1 MLKLRKDHSCLIEA
15 EYEGFTIKTLL
26 QNAETIRLVE
36 DDGDP
41 VSVAELKVGDK
52 VMVYLDKSAR
62 HFGMAI
68 EETIIEK

>member
-1 MLKLRKDHSCLIEA
+1 MELHYQLLKLKI
-15 EYEGFTIKTLL
+15 
-26 QNAETIRLVE
+26 
-36 DDGDP
+36 
-41 VSVAELKVGDK
+41 GDK